1 MDRPYT
7 VLGLDPGADLDTVRS
22 AYRSLLKEHHPDQGG
37 STEAFLRIKRAYEA
51 IQERSGGG
59 SEQST
64 SATAQTKTAT
74 DGGAT
79 MRDQNANWRLSGDE
93 RVTEHSDATP
103 MSCCAGIG
111 LGLQGEYATLT
122 LVSLVEEAPLDG
134 IAWNT
139 EDDQPKRRV
148 AYLTVENTSDRPFRW
163 RGTQSTTFVGT
174 DGEKY
179 DPSRR
184 FRPSDTLLPDD
195 WRGSDV
201 ELDPGET
208 MRTVVICER
217 LPPSVGVGRI
227 SYTQTLFGGDGEPG
241 VTDRERFAFAIG
253 AGTRPQLS
261 RRPF

>member
-7 VLGLDPGADLDTVRS
+7 VLGLDPGADLDAVRS

-51 IQERSGGG
+51 IQERSGGD
-59 SEQST
+59 SDRS
-64 SATAQTKTAT
+64 SSAQTKTAT

-79 MRDQNANWRLSGDE
+79 TRDQNTNWRLSSDE

-111 LGLQGEYATLT
+111 LGLQGEYASLT

-134 IAWNT
+134 ITWNT
-139 EDDQPKRRV
+139 EDDDPKRPL
-148 AYLTVENTSDRPFRW
+148 AYCTVENTSDRPFRW
-163 RGTQSTTFVGT
+163 RGNQSTTFVGT

-179 DPSRR
+179 DPSGR
-184 FRPSDTLLPDD
+184 FRPSDTLLPDG

-217 LPPSVGVGRI
+217 LPPSVEVGRI
-227 SYTQTLFGGDGEPG
+227 SYTQTLFGGDGETG

-253 AGTRPQLS
+253 SGTRPQLS
-261 RRPF
+261 RQPF

>member
-7 VLGLDPGADLDTVRS
+7 VLGLDPDADIDAVRS

-51 IQERSGGG
+51 IQERSGSG
-59 SEQST
+59 SDRSS
-64 SATAQTKTAT
+64 SAQTAT

-79 MRDQNANWRLSGDE
+79 TRDQNANWRLSSDE

-103 MSCCAGIG
+103 TSCYVGIG
-111 LGLQGEYATLT
+111 LGLRGEYADLT
-122 LVSLVEEAPLDG
+122 LVSLVEEAPLGG

-139 EDDQPKRRV
+139 EDDEPERPL
-148 AYLTVENTSDRPFRW
+148 AYFTVKNTSDRSFRW

-174 DGEKY
+174 DGKEY
-179 DPSRR
+179 DPSGR
-184 FRPSDTLLPDD
+184 FRASDTLLPDD

-227 SYTQTLFGGDGEPG
+227 SYTQTLFGGDGKTG

-253 AGTRPQLS
+253 AGNRPQLS